1 MRDKENSCDGAMPS
15 AHGESLRNRIRSDL
29 EGMGMAARFS
39 DAVAQRLEPTVAK
52 LSPHEYGIVISSIA
66 AVYGVPR
73 EDAEVPSIASE
84 HIADVQRLMQ
94 GVGEEVQKLDEG
106 LRMLSAYVSRLR
118 ERATRSSSETLH

>member
-1 MRDKENSCDGAMPS
+1 MPDKENRCDGGMPS
-15 AHGESLRNRIRSDL
+15 ASGDSLRSRIRSDL
-29 EGMGMAARFS
+29 EDMGMAAPFS
-39 DAVAQRLEPTVAK
+39 EAVAQRLEPRVAK
-52 LSPHEYGIVISSIA
+52 LSPHEYGIVMSSIA
-66 AVYGVPR
+66 AVYGVQC
-73 EDAEVPSIASE
+73 EDGDAQSIASE